1 MEENKASRIISK
13 VFPDWSCMTNYEYHR
28 LGRIWVVWKNTV
40 RVTPVYK
47 SGQMITC
54 SVLTDENEEEFL
66 VSFIYASNFV
76 DERRELWEDLRNHY
90 DMPMF
95 RTKSWMILGDFNEIL
110 EGEEHSNF
118 VNSPFIP
125 QGMRD
130 FQEAVRYCSLADMSY
145 HGPVFT
151 WCNKREEGLVNKK
164 LDRVLV
170 NEEWNRK
177 FPAAYGIFEAGGC
190 SDHLRCQVKFGIAIP
205 KPKGPFKFNNVLT
218 TMPEFL
224 PTVKDYWD
232 GTPALFHSTSAMFR
246 FSKKLKCLKPILKS
260 LGRSTLHNLTMR
272 VDEAYIT
279 LCEKQKITLE
289 TATSQAIAEE
299 NQAHTQWHSLAVL
312 EEGYLQQKS
321 K

>member
-1 MEENKASRIISK
+1 
-13 VFPDWSCMTNYEYHR
+13 
-28 LGRIWVVWKNTV
+28 
-40 RVTPVYK
+40 
-47 SGQMITC
+47 
-54 SVLTDENEEEFL
+54 
-66 VSFIYASNFV
+66 
-76 DERRELWEDLRNHY
+76 
-90 DMPMF
+90 MPMF

-110 EGEEHSNF
+110 EGEEHPNF

-125 QGMRD
+125 QDRRD

-170 NEEWNRK
+170 NEEWNRN
-177 FPAAYGIFEAGGC
+177 FPATYGIFEAGGC

-224 PTVKDYWD
+224 PTMKDYWD

-321 K
+321 KLHWLEVGDQNNKYFHNSVKARLAMNLIREIQCSDGRVCTSQDDIKEEAVRFFQTFLQAKPTVMRVQVLL